1 MRPGLCFL
9 LEFDLV
15 AAASVLELTG
25 VEARTTAKEVV
36 NLTRLDI
43 VWEARDEESVD
54 VASVT
59 LLVKVIR
66 IVWLLSHSKTMLIIL
81 ERNGLRPLSE
91 DRLAP
96 AAVAVNSEKNLNVW
110 IYGGWSCPPRI
121 EPPSQGG
128 WRLMSFG
135 GTGLWALAATHL
147 PFVSCACP
155 DGGMFL

>member
-1 MRPGLCFL
+1 MKTN
-9 LEFDLV
+9 LV
-15 AAASVLELTG
+15 AAASVLELAG
-25 VEARTTAKEVV
+25 VEAGTTAEEVV

-96 AAVAVNSEKNLNVW
+96 AAVAVNSEKNLNV
-110 IYGGWSCPPRI
+110 
-121 EPPSQGG
+121 
-128 WRLMSFG
+128 
-135 GTGLWALAATHL
+135 
-147 PFVSCACP
+147 
-155 DGGMFL
+155 